1 MWPSHTFEPVAVLQ
15 ATAWELQMVAERTH
29 QSYQRTQGA
38 EAVPQILQQGLKMYG
53 ASPQVPQ
60 KRQKI
65 AEHRTLQQRQMAE
78 WALWTIQREQ
88 ETVEQAPQ
96 IIQQRQMAKWAP
108 QTL

>member
-78 WALWTIQREQ
+78 R
-88 ETVEQAPQ
+88 APG
-96 IIQQRQMAKWAP
+96 
-108 QTL
+108 TL